1 MVQDGYWALFWQTG
15 LPQAYLAAKG
25 EQAGPRRG
33 PVRSRPQTGPDIR
46 EDPPPRPPQ
55 ALS

>member
-33 PVRSRPQTGPDIR
+33 PVRSRPQTGPDIQ